1 MQRVDAKNFR
11 QRLLDL
17 YGSCAVVER
26 GKRAG
31 NVAQDGLARRA
42 KFNAVMIMPRG
53 ELLSF
58 RAACVATSKPVEMPK
73 VHLRTQASESFKHQL
88 RLHKDRNDGHSAFGA
103 APWSVSAA
111 ENSYPLFPLP
121 VDINPTE

>member
-1 MQRVDAKNFR
+1 MQRVDGKNFR

-26 GKRAG
+26 SKRAG

-53 ELLSF
+53 ELLSS
-58 RAACVATSKPVEMPK
+58 APPASP
-73 VHLRTQASESFKHQL
+73 QANQWRCLKCTCEP
-88 RLHKDRNDGHSAFGA
+88 RLPSRLNIS
-103 APWSVSAA
+103 
-111 ENSYPLFPLP
+111 
-121 VDINPTE
+121 